1 MNRLLI
7 ALLSA
12 LIATCPTPFVFAE
25 DTHNEVA
32 ASRHLALI
40 VCSVC
45 HVVAPDEK
53 ICAAFKAAHSQL

>member
-32 ASRHLALI
+32 AGRHLALI

-45 HVVAPDEK
+45 HVVAPDK
-53 ICAAFKAAHSQL
+53 ISAAFKAAHSQL